1 MRLKDKVA
9 IVTGSASG
17 LGLGIVKRMAR
28 EGARVVVADLN
39 FEGAKKAAAE
49 IEASGGQAM
58 PYKLDVTKYDQA
70 CAMVKDV
77 LERWGQIDILVNNAG
92 WDKFGPFADST
103 EDVWDKIIAIN
114 YRGNVNCCHAVWK
127 YFLERKYGKIINIAS
142 DAGRAGSSG
151 ETVYAGTKGAIIAF
165 TKSLAREGARAQ
177 INVNCICPGP
187 ADTPLFAEMKEE
199 RPKLAEALLKAIPF
213 GRLAVPEDIAAG
225 VVFFA
230 SDEASY
236 ITGQTLSISGGL
248 TMM

>member
-17 LGLGIVKRMAR
+17 LGLGIAKKMAQ
-28 EGARVVVADLN
+28 EGAKVVVADLN
-39 FEGAKKAAAE
+39 FEGAKKVAAE

-58 PYKLDVTKYDQA
+58 PCKVDVTKYADA
-70 CAMVKDV
+70 TAMVQTV
-77 LERWGQIDILVNNAG
+77 LDKWGQIDILVNNAG
-92 WDKFGPFADST
+92 WDKFGPFVDSVEAD
-103 EDVWDKIIAIN
+103 WDKIININ

-165 TKSLAREGARAQ
+165 TKSLAREGARSQ

-187 ADTPLFAEMKEE
+187 ADTPLFAGMN
-199 RPKLAEALLKAIPF
+199 PKLQEALIKAIPF
-213 GRLAVPEDIAAG
+213 RRLAQPADIAAG
-225 VVFFA
+225 VVYFA

-236 ITGQTLSISGGL
+236 VTGQTLSISGGL